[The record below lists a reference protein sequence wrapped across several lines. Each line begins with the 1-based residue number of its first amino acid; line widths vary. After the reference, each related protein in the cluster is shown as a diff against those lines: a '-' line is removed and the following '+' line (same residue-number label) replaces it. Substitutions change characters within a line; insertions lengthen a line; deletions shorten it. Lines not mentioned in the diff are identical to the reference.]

1 METAVNISI
10 KNIHIV
16 VNFQKIPAD
25 TESNVR
31 SLYVRIVVATMKP
44 KRFFIAVFTI
54 FTVFISEVSVSKSI
68 DTTII
73 PMLEKSAKTF
83 YVEAKLGGFGKSE
96 FMVDTGSGYTVIN
109 EQTLE
114 GLKQSGK
121 ATYVKDLL
129 GLLAD
134 GSEKRVPVYRLSSFA
149 LSDSCEIYDIEVAIF
164 PGSTRHILGLN
175 TLRKMGAFEFSF
187 VPPQL
192 IFKQCGEA

>member
-1 METAVNISI
+1 MNAKKLVITVC
-10 KNIHIV
+10 
-16 VNFQKIPAD
+16 
-25 TESNVR
+25 
-31 SLYVRIVVATMKP
+31 
-44 KRFFIAVFTI
+44 TI
-54 FTVFISEVSVSKSI
+54 CTVFVSEVSVSKSI
-68 DTTII
+68 DTTVI
-73 PMLEKSAKTF
+73 PMQEKSARTF
-83 YVEAKLGGFGKSE
+83 YVEAQLGGFGKSE

-109 EQTLE
+109 EQTLAS
-114 GLKQSGK
+114 LKQSGK

-149 LSDSCEIYDIEVAIF
+149 LSASCEIHDIEVAIF

-187 VPPQL
+187 VPPRL